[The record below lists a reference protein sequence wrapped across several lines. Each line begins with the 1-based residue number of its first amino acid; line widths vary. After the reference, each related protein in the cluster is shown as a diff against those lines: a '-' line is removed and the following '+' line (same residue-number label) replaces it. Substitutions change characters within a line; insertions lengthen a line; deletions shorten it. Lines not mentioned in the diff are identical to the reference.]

1 MHIEVVANIGEA
13 RSDDFLH
20 KTVIVVD
27 VLRATSTII
36 TALINGSKGI
46 VPVET
51 VLKAKEQYQEGDL
64 LGGERFCKKIP
75 GFDLGNSPSEYT
87 RESVHGKRIILTT
100 TNGTRGIQ
108 KAMKADHILAG
119 ALLNSRACAQ
129 AAVDLK
135 RDTVILC
142 AGTQDVFSLEDGLCA
157 GLILEELAN
166 ELGDRNILTNDFGLA
181 MRGCYLQTK
190 DTLYEAILASANGK
204 KMSKSGFH
212 DDLIQCSRPNVAN
225 RVPILERDQLVLLP
239 QSLTRS
245 AF

>member
-13 RSDDFLH
+13 RSDEFLH

-36 TALINGSKGI
+36 TALMNGCKAI

-51 VLKAKEQYQEGDL
+51 VLKAKELFREGDL

-75 GFDLGNSPSEYT
+75 GFDFGNSPLEY
-87 RESVHGKRIILTT
+87 SKAAVQDKRIILTT

-108 KAMKADHILAG
+108 KAMRADHVLAG
-119 ALLNSRACAQ
+119 ALLNSGACAR
-129 AAVDLK
+129 AAVDFK

-157 GLILEELAN
+157 GLILEELSIL
-166 ELGDRNILTNDFGLA
+166 LGDKHIAVNDFGMA
-181 MRGCYLQTK
+181 MRGCYLQSRDK
-190 DTLYEAILASANGK
+190 LYETILSCSNGK
-204 KMSKSGFH
+204 KMYKSGFQA
-212 DDLIQCSRPNVAN
+212 DLVFCAKPNSTDH
-225 RVPILERDQLVLLP
+225 VPILEHDKMVLLHN
-239 QSLTRS
+239 
-245 AF
+245 